1 MTRLVA
7 LIVAVAA
14 LSAGLG
20 YWLSPKPQAQNPASE
35 KSAGMVGQ
43 ILPEFQFAD
52 LDGNLVSHRDFTGAP
67 LIINL
72 WATWCAPCLEE
83 MPLLNDMAQELRPQG
98 LRLLGLA
105 LDEPAKVAAFLDRL
119 PVSYPVA
126 ITDTLAGMRYARA
139 LGNDRGLLPYTV
151 FVDRQGRIAR
161 IKVGQLKPDEAASF
175 VREIL

>member
-7 LIVAVAA
+7 LIIAVAA

-20 YWLSPKPQAQNPASE
+20 YWLSPRPETNGPA
-35 KSAGMVGQ
+35 AGNSRGVVGQ

-52 LDGNLVSHRDFTGAP
+52 LDGNLLSHRDFSGAP

-83 MPLLNDMAQELRPQG
+83 MPLLSDMAQELAPQG

-105 LDEPAKVAAFLDRL
+105 LDEPAKVADFLDRL

-126 ITDTLAGMRYARA
+126 VTDTLAGMRYARA

-161 IKVGQLKPDEAASF
+161 IKVGQLKPEEAAEL

>member
-7 LIVAVAA
+7 LIVAVD
-14 LSAGLG
+14 G
-20 YWLSPKPQAQNPASE
+20 LSPRPQAQNPAGQR
-35 KSAGMVGQ
+35 SAGMVGQ

-52 LDGNLVSHRDFTGAP
+52 LDGNLVSHRDFAGAP

-83 MPLLNDMAQELRPQG
+83 MPLLSDMAQELRPQG

-119 PVSYPVA
+119 PVS
-126 ITDTLAGMRYARA
+126 
-139 LGNDRGLLPYTV
+139 
-151 FVDRQGRIAR
+151 
-161 IKVGQLKPDEAASF
+161 
-175 VREIL
+175 